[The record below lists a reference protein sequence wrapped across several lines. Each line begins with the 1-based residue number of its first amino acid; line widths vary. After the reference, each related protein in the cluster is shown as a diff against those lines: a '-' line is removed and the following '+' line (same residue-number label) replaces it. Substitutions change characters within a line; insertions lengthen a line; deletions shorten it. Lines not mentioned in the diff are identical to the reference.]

1 MKPRNWWSNNIEPN
15 KYYILIFIVS
25 IIAVVFLP
33 FLGSSPELGWN
44 LPVTAVGWVVYILTK
59 FLAGVI
65 NICIFYAFM
74 QQAKVN
80 IKDNPFFIE
89 ANEILRKYSLISANS
104 PRSPEVWTK
113 IQYKHKG
120 LSIAITTAL
129 GAVGITQAILV
140 FDWITMLSYLF
151 TVVMGLAFG
160 WVQMGSAEEYWTGEY
175 WQYAKQI
182 ESKNKESLDRISLCT
197 DNLNSN
203 NDTTDCGGR
212 PSGDNNQ
219 PLVSNTSQFDDTILG
234 RTNDALSTDNIRAS
248 GNDIQ
253 NT

>member
-44 LPVTAVGWVVYILTK
+44 LPVTAVGWVVYVLTK

-80 IKDNPFFIE
+80 VKDNPFYIE
-89 ANEILRKYSLISANS
+89 ANEILRKYSLISSNS
-104 PRSPEVWTK
+104 PRSPEVWTR

-120 LSIAITTAL
+120 VSLIITTAL

-151 TVVMGLAFG
+151 TIIMGLAFG

-175 WQYAKQI
+175 WQYAKEI
-182 ESKNKESLDRISLCT
+182 ERKNKESLDRISLCT
-197 DNLNSN
+197 THSNSN
-203 NDTTDCGGR
+203 NDTTNCGGR

-219 PLVSNTSQFDDTILG
+219 PLVSNNSQLNNTILDG
-234 RTNDALSTDNIRAS
+234 ANDTLYPDNPGAGS
-248 GNDIQ
+248 NNIQ